1 MHFPKKQSTPLTNM
15 LAELNKQ
22 LGGTYFTIGTNGK
35 GYTLNP
41 TNLEVSERKYN
52 YVSIDGYITFSDMYN
67 YLSGIL
73 IGLKLNSHE

>member
-1 MHFPKKQSTPLTNM
+1 MWFPKKQSSPLMNL
-15 LAELNKQ
+15 LAEINSQ

-41 TNLEVSERKYN
+41 TSLTTSTNVFN
-52 YVSIDGYITFSDMYN
+52 YVSIDGYISFSDMYH

-73 IGLKLNSHE
+73 IGLKLKQNE